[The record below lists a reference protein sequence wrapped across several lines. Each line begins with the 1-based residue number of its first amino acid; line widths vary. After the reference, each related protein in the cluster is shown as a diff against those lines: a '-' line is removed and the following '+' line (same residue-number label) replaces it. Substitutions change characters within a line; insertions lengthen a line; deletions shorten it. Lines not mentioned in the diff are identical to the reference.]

1 MIRKMSHATVYV
13 LDQDRAK
20 TFYTEKLGFKL
31 VNDVSVAEMGG
42 FRWLTVSPPDQ
53 PDLEII
59 LMAIKPG
66 PMMDEESCKA
76 LRTLVG
82 KGLMG
87 AGAFAT
93 NDCKKTFEE
102 LSAKGVK
109 FQSEPSER
117 PYGVEAIL
125 KDDSGN
131 WFSMTQRRA

>member
-1 MIRKMSHATVYV
+1 MIRKMSHATIYV

-20 TFYTEKLGFKL
+20 RFYTDKLGFKV
-31 VNDVSVAEMGG
+31 VNDATMPEMGG

-59 LMAIKPG
+59 LMAIRPG
-66 PMMDEESCKA
+66 PMMDEASCAA
-76 LRTLVG
+76 LRTLVE

-87 AGAFAT
+87 AGVFAT
-93 NDCKKTFEE
+93 NDCKKTYEE
-102 LSAKGVK
+102 LSAKGVT
-109 FQSEPSER
+109 FDSPPSER
-117 PYGVEAIL
+117 PYGTEAIL